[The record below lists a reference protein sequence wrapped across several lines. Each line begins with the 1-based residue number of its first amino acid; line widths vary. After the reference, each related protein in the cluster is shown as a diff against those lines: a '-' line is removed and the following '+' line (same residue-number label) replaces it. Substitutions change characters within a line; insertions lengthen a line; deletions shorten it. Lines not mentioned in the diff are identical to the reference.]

1 MPSAGPQSVTPYRWV
16 VLTALMAGNAC
27 FSLVG
32 LALGILLPSMVAEMN
47 LTPLESGWLGA
58 SFRLGNILLALPL
71 GFLLSRHSPRAMITV
86 TFVAAAVLTFGQ
98 AFAPLFGVLLACRAL
113 FGIAQTARN
122 PSRALYLTQWF
133 PPREIMLANGLFI
146 GATGIA
152 EAATLSLTPII
163 LNLMGSWRLTFAV
176 YGVYILAVTGLVF
189 VLARERVTP
198 AYREA
203 MASQEKLSFWS
214 VFRYKDLWL
223 ASIGAFGATFAWW
236 AFATFWPTFM
246 LSTYAMPLTLSGFL
260 YGLVSLGMTLAAL
273 VVGWRV
279 PNPAV
284 NRMVIAACG
293 IAMTIG
299 SLGLMSTSSVALLV
313 LGAAVTGLAWGFVPI
328 AQSVPYQ
335 IPGIKPRE
343 TAVAV
348 SFISTM
354 FMVGGAAGPF
364 VAGAIYQTSGS
375 LHLALVVCAI
385 APLTLTAT
393 GFSLWRDK
401 QTVPIT

>member
-1 MPSAGPQSVTPYRWV
+1 V
-16 VLTALMAGNAC
+16 VLIALMGGNAC

-32 LALGILLPSMVAEMN
+32 LALGILLPSIVAELK

-58 SFRLGNILLALPL
+58 SFRLGNILFALPL
-71 GFLLSRHSPRAMITV
+71 GFILSRHSPRAVLTV
-86 TFVAAAVLTFGQ
+86 TFVAAAALTFGQ

-113 FGIAQTARN
+113 FGIAQTTRN

-133 PPREIMLANGLFI
+133 PPREIVFANGLFI

-152 EAATLSLTPII
+152 EAATLSLTPVI
-163 LNLMGSWRLTFAV
+163 LDIVGSWRLTFAV
-176 YGVYILAVTGLVF
+176 YGIYILAMTVLVF

-198 AYREA
+198 EYRAA

-214 VFRYKDLWL
+214 VFRYRDLWL
-223 ASIGAFGATFAWW
+223 ASVGAFGATFSWW

-246 LSTYAMPLTLSGFL
+246 LDTHAMPLTLSGIL
-260 YGLVSLGMTLAAL
+260 YGLVSLAMTLAAL
-273 VVGWRV
+273 ALGWRGS
-279 PNPAV
+279 NPGV
-284 NRMVIAACG
+284 NRIVIAACG

-313 LGAAVTGLAWGFVPI
+313 LSAFVTGLAWGFVPI

-348 SFISTM
+348 SFISAM
-354 FMVGGAAGPF
+354 FMAGGAAGPV
-364 VAGAIYQTSGS
+364 VAGALYQASGS
-375 LHLALVVCAI
+375 LHLALVVCAL

-393 GFSLWRDK
+393 GLFLWRDK
-401 QTVPIT
+401 RTVPIT